1 MLSLPERPIFVV
13 GAPRSGTTLLRYML
27 CSHPRIYIPPE
38 SSFIP
43 RFFRRSPRQPMRREQ
58 AIQTLRSLFSY
69 HSFFRDW
76 RADLPDPG
84 AFVDALEELT
94 PAAFLGSLYG
104 QYARQFGASR
114 WGDKSPLYSSY
125 VDLIAEIFPTAQFIH
140 LIRDGRDVALSM
152 VKAYPRIPFFFMD
165 MYYAARSW
173 RRRVRQAMAAGAHLG
188 PDRYLEVRYEQ
199 LTEHP
204 EAHLQRI
211 CDFLGEAYVPSMA
224 EPHRTARVRHH
235 SKGIHA
241 STRLAPNTMS
251 SGHWRKDMSPPDVR
265 LFQTVAGDLLLALG
279 YATVDLGKMSV
290 AEKVRYAALQSK
302 YALIQTGR
310 RVVQAAGVFNPSG
323 LLSGARRAYRRARAF
338 RLHLAAGHR

>member
-38 SSFIP
+38 SNFIP
-43 RFFRRSPRQPMRREQ
+43 RFFPRSPTQPMQREQ

-69 HSFFRDW
+69 RTFFRDW
-76 RADLPDPG
+76 HGTFPDPHG
-84 AFVDALEELT
+84 FVDALKDLT
-94 PAAFLGSLYG
+94 PATFLDALYAE
-104 QYARQFGASR
+104 YARQFAASR
-114 WGDKSPLYSSY
+114 WGDKSPLYTSY
-125 VDLIAEIFPTAQFIH
+125 LDLIAGIFPTAQFIH

-152 VKAYPRIPFFFMD
+152 VKAYPRIPFFYMD

-199 LTEHP
+199 LTENP

-224 EPHRTARVRHH
+224 EPQRTAREHHH

-241 STRLAPNTMS
+241 ATRLAPSTMS
-251 SGHWRKDMSPPDVR
+251 SGHWRKDMSPADVR
-265 LFQTVAGDLLLALG
+265 LFQTAAGDLLLALG

-310 RVVQAAGVFNPSG
+310 RVVQAAGVFNPAG
-323 LLSGARRAYRRARAF
+323 LLSRARRAYRRARAF

>member
-13 GAPRSGTTLLRYML
+13 GAPRSGTTMLRYML
-27 CSHPRIYIPPE
+27 SSHPRIYIPPE
-38 SSFIP
+38 SNFIP
-43 RFFRRSPRQPMRREQ
+43 RFFRRTPRKPMPREQ
-58 AIQTLRSLFSY
+58 AIQTLRSLLGY
-69 HSFFRDW
+69 RMFFRDW
-76 RADLPDPG
+76 RGPRPDPET
-84 AFVDALEELT
+84 FVTGLENLM
-94 PAAFLGSLYG
+94 PATFLGSLYS

-114 WGDKSPLYSSY
+114 WGDKSPIYTAY
-125 VDLIAEIFPTAQFIH
+125 VDLLATIFPTAQFLHI
-140 LIRDGRDVALSM
+140 IRDGRDVALSM
-152 VKAYPRIPFFFMD
+152 RKAYPGIRFFYMDVYYSADSWKERI
-165 MYYAARSW
+165 RK
-173 RRRVRQAMAAGAHLG
+173 AMAAGAHLG

-224 EPHRTARVRHH
+224 EPQRTAREHHH

-241 STRLAPNTMS
+241 ATRLAPSTMS

-265 LFQTVAGDLLLALG
+265 LFQTVAGDLLDELG
-279 YATVDLGKMSV
+279 YNTVDLGKMPLRES
-290 AEKVRYAALQSK
+290 ARYAALQSK

-310 RVVQAAGVFNPSG
+310 RVVRAAGVFNPAG

-338 RLHLAAGHR
+338 GLRLATGPH